1 MIVSD
6 PFEKFS
12 KEIDLMSG
20 VILKVN
26 SAKMFGAVLPNG
38 NAAAAAK
45 AELFADGRFNPTA
58 IVTEPVPPPVDS
70 DKLDSPPAA
79 NGGKADKREIVLG
92 RNMHTTSLEVTEPD
106 ADNESTGDK
115 EAYMA
120 SVLARYRKTL
130 VERTKYHLGAY
141 CCAFDF

>member
-1 MIVSD
+1 MKIV
-6 PFEKFS
+6 
-12 KEIDLMSG
+12 LMSG
-20 VILKVN
+20 LIFEVN
-26 SAKMFGAVLPNG
+26 STKMFGAVLPNG
-38 NAAAAAK
+38 NGA
-45 AELFADGRFNPTA
+45 AELFADDRFDPTT
-58 IVTEPVPPPVDS
+58 IVPEPVPELVES
-70 DKLDSPPAA
+70 AAAAA

-92 RNMHTTSLEVTEPD
+92 RNMHTACLEVTEPD

-130 VERTKYHLGAY
+130 VERTKHHLGAY